1 MSGVLEP
8 AKFGQAE
15 SLGSEVGE
23 LAGAGEV
30 FGRADAAGFRVG
42 GGRIERLAEALS
54 AFALL
59 GRGEGGGGLRE
70 GH

>member
-1 MSGVLEP
+1 
-8 AKFGQAE
+8 
-15 SLGSEVGE
+15 LGSEVGE